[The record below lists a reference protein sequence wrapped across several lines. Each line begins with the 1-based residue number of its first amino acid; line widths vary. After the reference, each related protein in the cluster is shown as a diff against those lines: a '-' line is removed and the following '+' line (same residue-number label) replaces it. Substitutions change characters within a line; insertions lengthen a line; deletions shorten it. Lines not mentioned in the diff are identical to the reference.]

1 MGDATPPGGPSR
13 IGDAG
18 AGAGRGAST
27 GGEPRTTG
35 RLFGVGVGPGDPEL
49 MTLKATRAIHD
60 ADVIAYPS
68 ARHGRSVA
76 RRIAEPYLRADHLE
90 VLLRFPVTTELTSA
104 PGGYEAALFEFYDE
118 ASEELAAHLDA
129 GRDVAILC
137 EGDPFFYGSYM
148 YFHERLAPRYETTVI
163 PAVTGFSAAAAA
175 AGTPLVKRDDVF
187 MALPGTLPREQL
199 AEHLRSA
206 DAAVVMKLGRTFE
219 KVREAVEQA
228 GVGERGVYVE
238 RASAPEQRVEALRA
252 VDGCV
257 PYMSLVLIPTAQV
270 HRERVAEDGAGPR
283 AADAGG
289 RGCLHRRGGTHRD
302 AGGDGTARGSV
313 AVVGLGPA
321 GPQWLTPEARV
332 ALAAADE
339 LVGYKTYLDRVP
351 GRVGQNRHAT
361 DNRVEA
367 ERARHALELAA
378 AGRRVAVVSSGDP
391 GIFAMATAVMEQLEA
406 GGAEFA
412 DVDVRVVPGLSAMQA
427 AAARVG
433 APLGHDF
440 CVLSLSDVLKPWE
453 VIERRL
459 DAIGAADLALAIY
472 NPRSKARPT
481 QLDEARAILLR
492 HRAPRT
498 PVVLARAVG
507 TPQESITITT
517 LADFA
522 AGDVDMRTLL
532 LVGCS
537 TTRVFGD
544 GNDGDPARV
553 YTPRRY
559 PA

>member
-1 MGDATPPGGPSR
+1 MPGMSDASDMSGRTVPGSE
-13 IGDAG
+13 AG
-18 AGAGRGAST
+18 AAAS
-27 GGEPRTTG
+27 GGEPERRG

-49 MTLKATRAIHD
+49 LTLKATRAIHD

-68 ARHGRSVA
+68 ARHGKSVA
-76 RRIAEPYLRADHLE
+76 RRIAAPYLRADHLE
-90 VLLRFPVTTELTSA
+90 VLLRFPVTTELTSH

-118 ASEELAAHLDA
+118 ASEELAVHLDA

-163 PAVTGFSAAAAA
+163 PAVTAFSAAAAA
-175 AGTPLVKRDDVF
+175 AGTPLVKREDIF

-199 AEHLRSA
+199 AERLASA

-219 KVREAVEQA
+219 KVREAAEEA

-238 RASAPEQRVEALRA
+238 RASAPEQRIEALHDVEGR
-252 VDGCV
+252 V
-257 PYMSLVLIPTAQV
+257 PYMSLVLIPTTQV
-270 HRERVAEDGAGPR
+270 HEATAPGVAGA
-283 AADAGG
+283 AANRPAGG
-289 RGCLHRRGGTHRD
+289 GAAAHGVTADGGALD
-302 AGGDGTARGSV
+302 AAGAAARGSV
-313 AVVGLGPA
+313 AVVGLGP
-321 GPQWLTPEARV
+321 GGSQWLTPEAR
-332 ALAAADE
+332 AELAAAGE
-339 LVGYKTYLDRVP
+339 LVGYKTYVDRVP

-391 GIFAMATAVMEQLEA
+391 GIFAMAAAVMEQLEE

-412 DVDVRVVPGLSAMQA
+412 GVDVRVVPGLSAMQA

-459 DAIGAADLALAIY
+459 DAVGAADLALAIY
-472 NPRSKARPT
+472 NPRSKTRPT

-492 HRAPRT
+492 HRAPET
-498 PVVLARAVG
+498 VVVLARAVG
-507 TPQESITITT
+507 APSETITVTT
-517 LADFA
+517 LDAFDADA
-522 AGDVDMRTLL
+522 VDMRTLL
-532 LVGCS
+532 FVGS
-537 TTRVFGD
+537 SQTRVFGD
-544 GNDGDPARV
+544 GNGAGPARV

-559 PA
+559 PG